1 VAGAGGDSLM
11 KTIEEI
17 KSAIETALPDA
28 AVEIVP
34 NPSPSGQHSLRIQPD
49 HAVAVAK
56 FLRDDAEFKLDY
68 LSNVTGVDWPG
79 YLEAVYHLYSV
90 EKKHGPVIL
99 RMRTVNRTDQVE
111 LPSLTPVWRSAEFQ
125 EREIFDLFG
134 IVFTGHPDLRRLLM
148 WDGFKDHPMRRDY
161 VEPDDFDYEPTAHDE
176 VLRRA
181 QEHKSREQGSGIR
194 DQGSGAN
201 DCMSQAETKTDK
213 PEGWNRR
220 TPMEPR
226 SEGELL
232 EIAMGPHHPSTHG
245 VFRMDVTL
253 DGERVVRL
261 KPVFGY
267 LHRNH
272 EKIAESVS
280 YLASMPYTDRLDYM
294 CSLTNNWA
302 YALAV
307 EKLIGQE
314 VPERAEYL
322 RVILGELT
330 RFQNHA
336 SSIGFLI
343 QEMGASGTPLM
354 YAFRE
359 REKIL
364 DLFEEL
370 TGARMMVN
378 YMRFGGCRVDA
389 TPTWLDK
396 ARKVVADLPRFVDEF
411 DQLLCSNE
419 ILMARTQGVGVLRP
433 ELAINAGVT
442 GPMLRASGV
451 NYDVRKVD
459 GYGIYNRFPFRV
471 PLGDHWDVYDRFM
484 VRLLEMRESLKILE
498 VALKEIPGGPVM
510 DPKARIRG
518 LRPKPGEAYGRIESP
533 KGELGFYLISD
544 GGPNPY
550 RYRVRPPSLINL
562 TILEDMCL
570 GHDVADVVLIF
581 GSVDIILG
589 EVDR

>member
-1 VAGAGGDSLM
+1 M
-11 KTIEEI
+11 
-17 KSAIETALPDA
+17 
-28 AVEIVP
+28 
-34 NPSPSGQHSLRIQPD
+34 
-49 HAVAVAK
+49 
-56 FLRDDAEFKLDY
+56 
-68 LSNVTGVDWPG
+68 
-79 YLEAVYHLYSV
+79 
-90 EKKHGPVIL
+90 
-99 RMRTVNRTDQVE
+99 
-111 LPSLTPVWRSAEFQ
+111 
-125 EREIFDLFG
+125 
-134 IVFTGHPDLRRLLM
+134 
-148 WDGFKDHPMRRDY
+148 
-161 VEPDDFDYEPTAHDE
+161 
-176 VLRRA
+176 
-181 QEHKSREQGSGIR
+181 
-194 DQGSGAN
+194 
-201 DCMSQAETKTDK
+201 
-213 PEGWNRR
+213 
-220 TPMEPR
+220 
-226 SEGELL
+226 
-232 EIAMGPHHPSTHG
+232 
-245 VFRMDVTL
+245 
-253 DGERVVRL
+253 
-261 KPVFGY
+261 
-267 LHRNH
+267 HRNH
-272 EKIAESVS
+272 EKIAEGIS

-389 TPTWLDK
+389 SPAWLDK

-411 DQLLCSNE
+411 ERLLCSNE

-459 GYGIYNRFPFRV
+459 GYGIYNRFDFRV

-544 GGPNPY
+544 SGPNPY